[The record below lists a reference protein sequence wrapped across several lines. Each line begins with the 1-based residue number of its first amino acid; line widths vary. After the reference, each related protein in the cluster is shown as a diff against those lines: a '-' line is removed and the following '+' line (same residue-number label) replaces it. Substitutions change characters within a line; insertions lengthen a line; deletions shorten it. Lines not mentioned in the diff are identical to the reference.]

1 MMPARVVPTEMFRW
15 DDLKALCESPGP
27 CITIALPAFHQGART
42 LPYSIQLK
50 ASVRTAREEL
60 LFKQI
65 PQEDVEALMK
75 PILELEE
82 DPEMSVGGR
91 GMVIFRSPT
100 AFCRFYLPGPVG
112 ARTVVGRY
120 FHVVPFLDRLCTDR
134 EFYILGL
141 NQKHIRLL
149 RYLDGECKEVQLP
162 PAVPKNVEEAGAF
175 NAPDHMLRN
184 RSAAGKSSGAMSSV
198 AFGTGS
204 EREKGNERLHH
215 FFSLVDKGLSNALKG
230 KSLVLSGARYEV
242 ASYRRAALYPHLSPG
257 DLGGD
262 LHTLSV
268 QEIAHLAYQ
277 SARMQSAS
285 KAEKQLQQL
294 RELAGTQRISSDIR
308 QIGNAAEGGRIA
320 RLFLAEGAEFGAT
333 LEALESESSEDLLNT
348 AAVLSIR
355 NGAEMFMLPPETMGP
370 EAPIAALF
378 RY

>member
-1 MMPARVVPTEMFRW
+1 MMPVRVVPTEMLHW
-15 DDLKALCESPGP
+15 DDLKPLCESPGP
-27 CITIALPAFHQGART
+27 CITITLPAYHQGGRA
-42 LPYSIQLK
+42 LAYAIQLK
-50 ASVRTAREEL
+50 ASARTAHEEL
-60 LFKQI
+60 LKQI
-65 PQEDVEALMK
+65 AVEEVEALMD

-100 AFCRFYLPGPVG
+100 AFRRFYLLGPIG

-120 FHVVPFLDRLCTDR
+120 FHIVPFLDRLCTDR

-141 NQKHIRLL
+141 SQKHIRLL
-149 RYLDGECKEVQLP
+149 HYSDGDCEELQLP
-162 PAVPKNVEEAGAF
+162 AAVPKNVEEAGAF

-184 RSAAGKSSGAMSSV
+184 RSAAGKSSGSMSGV

-215 FFSLVDKGLSNALKG
+215 FFSLVDKGLSDTLKG
-230 KSLVLSGARYEV
+230 KPLMLSGARYEV
-242 ASYRRAALYPHLSPG
+242 ASYRRSAAYPALSAG
-257 DLGGD
+257 DLEGD

-285 KAEKQLQQL
+285 KAEEQLRQL
-294 RELAGTQRISSDIR
+294 REWAGTKRISRDIR
-308 QIGNAAEGGRIA
+308 QIARTAEEGRIA
-320 RLFLAEGAEFGAT
+320 KLFLAEGAEFGAT
-333 LEALESESSEDLLNT
+333 LEALESESPEDLLNM

-355 NGAEMFMLPPETMGP
+355 SGAEMFMLPGKTMGP
-370 EAPIAALF
+370 KAPIAALF